1 MTFSAIRKH
10 LSPATVLALIALV
23 FAVTGGAFGATS
35 PNRGSGRQTSASMA
49 TAKKKPLAKGRTG
62 PRGPAGPRG
71 ATGATGTAGAAGP
84 TGPTGAAGAKGETG
98 ATGAAGAAGTAGTT
112 GEGVTNTALAKGSAT
127 CKEGGAE
134 FKVGAGTSTHACNG
148 TTGFTETLPK
158 EKTET
163 GVWSARFEDV
173 TEGTED
179 EPISFPIPLKEGLL
193 EADAHYVTKEEQ
205 EGKNG
210 KKAPAECQ
218 GTAELPIAAPGSFC
232 MYQGATDEPG
242 GASFPIGVSIISP
255 PTSVGEEQG
264 TGSSGAIAF
273 VHYEGSA
280 AEPAEIVGSWAVT
293 AP

>member
-10 LSPATVLALIALV
+10 LNPATVMAFIALV
-23 FAVTGGAFGATS
+23 FAVTGGAFAAGS
-35 PNRGSGRQTSASMA
+35 PHRGSGTKASAATSAP
-49 TAKKKPLAKGRTG
+49 KKKPKGKAG
-62 PRGPAGPRG
+62 PRGPVGPKG
-71 ATGATGTAGAAGP
+71 ATGATGAAGP
-84 TGPTGAAGAKGETG
+84 AGPAGAAGAKGE
-98 ATGAAGAAGTAGTT
+98 TGAAGAAGTAGTAGT
-112 GEGVTNTALAKGSAT
+112 NGEGVTNTALAKGSAT

-173 TEGTED
+173 AEGTED

-193 EADAHYVTKEEQ
+193 EADAHYVTKEQQ